1 LRRWTIGQGFQ
12 LEGQG
17 PAAYERYL
25 VPAQFAP
32 CAGQLLDLADVRP
45 GERVLDV
52 ACGTGIVA
60 RQAAARVG
68 AGGSVAGTDL
78 NQGMLDV
85 AGAVAAGLPVR
96 VDWRRAEAASLPLPD
111 GAFDVVC
118 CQQGLQFFA
127 DRLLALREAR
137 RVLAPGGR
145 VALAVWRAIHHNP
158 VYAAFAQVLRR
169 HAGAETA
176 ALMEAPF
183 AGPDR
188 DGLRRLLT
196 DAGFG
201 GVHVRIGTFPVRFA
215 SPGELLSAQAAS
227 SPLGA
232 PLAALDGEIRDALA
246 RDLDQ
251 TLTEWADDDGVVFP
265 LQTWLASARR

>member
-1 LRRWTIGQGFQ
+1 MSQGFQ

-17 PAAYERYL
+17 PAAYECYL

-32 CAGQLLDLADVRP
+32 CASQLLDLVEPRS

-68 AGGSVAGTDL
+68 AGGTVAGADL

-85 AGAVAAGLPVR
+85 AGQVTADLPVR
-96 VDWRRAEAASLPLPD
+96 IDWRRAEAASLPSPD

-158 VYAAFAQVLRR
+158 VYAAIAQVLRR

-176 ALMEAPF
+176 ALMQAPF
-183 AGPDR
+183 AGPGR
-188 DGLRRLLT
+188 DGLGRLLT

-201 GVHVRIGTFPVRFA
+201 DVQVRIGIFAVRFA
-215 SPGELLSAQAAS
+215 SPGELLRAQAAS

-232 PLAALDGEIRDALA
+232 PLAALDEEVREALA
-246 RDLDQ
+246 GDLDRS
-251 TLTEWADDDGVVFP
+251 LGEWADDEGIAFP
-265 LQTWLASARR
+265 AQTWLVTARR

>member
-1 LRRWTIGQGFQ
+1 MCG
-12 LEGQG
+12 
-17 PAAYERYL
+17 
-25 VPAQFAP
+25 
-32 CAGQLLDLADVRP
+32 RP
-45 GERVLDV
+45 
-52 ACGTGIVA
+52 
-60 RQAAARVG
+60 
-68 AGGSVAGTDL
+68 
-78 NQGMLDV
+78 
-85 AGAVAAGLPVR
+85 PVR
-96 VDWRRAEAASLPLPD
+96 VEWRRAEAASLPLPD

-158 VYAAFAQVLRR
+158 VYAAFAQVLQR

-183 AGPDR
+183 AG
-188 DGLRRLLT
+188 
-196 DAGFG
+196 
-201 GVHVRIGTFPVRFA
+201 
-215 SPGELLSAQAAS
+215 GELLSAQAAS

-232 PLAALDGEIRDALA
+232 PLAALDGEVRDALA

-251 TLTEWADDDGVVFP
+251 TLEEWADDDGVVFP